1 MSRGC
6 FASLNVLRIIKEKD
20 ERNIKNIENNKKK
33 NKRRKKKNN
42 NKLNGLLFS

>member
-1 MSRGC
+1 
-6 FASLNVLRIIKEKD
+6 LRIIKEKD